1 MPFQS
6 EKQRRY
12 LWANEPEIARD
23 WTDKYGSRVK
33 KARGGRIP
41 FQYGSSTFSPG
52 IEQILAQNN
61 NFGWD
66 QNVYKQNMLDQ
77 YTGIMSKYLPEGTAN
92 ITSSPVFNRGFKE
105 WNPSGFGSLL
115 TRMALPTMSGTRG
128 LAGSF
133 PGSTGMTLD
142 PLEQFI
148 ERAGGN
154 VRQGELDWAETFGH
168 EGTHLGWQYEPK
180 KIGSIFGK
188 DINIPGEL
196 GALSVS
202 GKGGEEKWNY
212 LHDLMYGSGAVMKE
226 KDKRYNEYMD
236 AANKYK
242 KGEITLEAANK
253 FKDKYYE
260 MPDWDSTSLGHLKGD
275 TDPGE
280 TDVTGKLVNP
290 GDWSYTPQAFH
301 DVGTSGLISEHKK
314 ALGVGFNPFEDT
326 RAAGQWYKQQ
336 KYKKMSQAKKQAA
349 LQQRIR
355 QHEAAEAA
363 KQKTTPAYTGPVA
376 RDFDPKQ
383 DTGRRPDK
391 PGGFTDPGKGSYG
404 PWMAN
409 GGIVDL
415 YRYGGF

>member
-1 MPFQS
+1 MPFKS

-23 WTDKYGSRVK
+23 WSDKYGSRVK
-33 KARGGRIP
+33 KAKGGRIP

-133 PGSTGMTLD
+133 PGSTGMTVD

-188 DINIPGEL
+188 DINIPGEF
-196 GALSVS
+196 GALSRF

-212 LHDLMYGSGAVMKE
+212 LHDLMYGSGPIMKE
-226 KDKRYNEYMD
+226 QEKRYNEYMEM
-236 AANKYK
+236 ASKV
-242 KGEITLEAANK
+242 KGPPSIRPSQDEINRIRGRY
-253 FKDKYYE
+253 DE
-260 MPDWDSTSLGHLKGD
+260 MPKGSATSLSHLTGE

-280 TDVTGKLVNP
+280 TEVTGKLVNP
-290 GDWSYTPQAFH
+290 GDLSLTPQAWY
-301 DVGTSGLISEHKK
+301 DIQNSGLIPEHKK
-314 ALGVGFNPFEDT
+314 VLGVGVNPFEDT
-326 RAAGQWYKQQ
+326 
-336 KYKKMSQAKKQAA
+336 M
-349 LQQRIR
+349 
-355 QHEAAEAA
+355 
-363 KQKTTPAYTGPVA
+363 
-376 RDFDPKQ
+376 
-383 DTGRRPDK
+383 
-391 PGGFTDPGKGSYG
+391 
-404 PWMAN
+404 M
-409 GGIVDL
+409 GI
-415 YRYGGF
+415 